1 MNMGR
6 LWLPADERRGACLL
20 YSRSCDCSLRFS
32 FSAEFVLVKSTRC
45 LGSLMKDCLTCRREE
60 NGGSYASSE
69 RVGLSSAE
77 AYVEWCVGCWC
88 ERAMN
93 MGRLWL
99 PADERRGA
107 CLLYSCSCD
116 CSVCLS
122 FSAEFV
128 LVKSTRCLGS
138 LMKDCLTCRR
148 EEKDGS
154 SLSLGIE

>member
-1 MNMGR
+1 MGR

-20 YSRSCDCSLRFS
+20 YSCSCDCSDAKRKRRLKQEQFS
-32 FSAEFVLVKSTRC
+32 CATDPSDY
-45 LGSLMKDCLTCRREE
+45 KDCLTCRREE
-60 NGGSYASSE
+60 NGGSYVSTE

-77 AYVEWCVGCWC
+77 AYVEWCDGCWC

-107 CLLYSCSCD
+107 CLMYSRSSLTSDAKRKRRLKQEQFSCATD
-116 CSVCLS
+116 PSV
-122 FSAEFV
+122 
-128 LVKSTRCLGS
+128 
-138 LMKDCLTCRR
+138 MKDCLTCRR